1 MEWDCKWW
9 AWHMMEPLLLGS
21 QPLWWCPAV
30 HTKSSSSSVFL
41 VWINTDTP
49 EFIIQA
55 NDKYSLPQWQFIKVG
70 AWIIYHFIDQML
82 PHLVTPF
89 QIGTQVLYNGNHIIL
104 NRISCI
110 NIVCTMY
117 LWVYVYKFF
126 SCLVY
131 MYAKNVSSIDIILF
145 SMMHSIFPYT
155 VLTCNH
161 IMALLILTHTI
172 IVIYL

>member
-55 NDKYSLPQWQFIKVG
+55 NDKYSLPQWQFIKSWG
-70 AWIIYHFIDQML
+70 MNHNIPFHWSDAASFSNPL
-82 PHLVTPF
+82 PNRHPSTV
-89 QIGTQVLYNGNHIIL
+89 YGNHIIL
-104 NRISCI
+104 NRI
-110 NIVCTMY
+110 
-117 LWVYVYKFF
+117 YVYKFF

-131 MYAKNVSSIDIILF
+131 MYAKKVSSIDIILF